1 MIRQSSKSR
10 TYTMILVAAV
20 LLVGLFT
27 LPWFLK
33 PYHQKLAV
41 EAIILSVFALSLD
54 LVMGH
59 AGIATFG
66 HAAFFGIGGY
76 TLGVMMRFLVPSV
89 WLALAMAGLTSSAL
103 AFIIG
108 TVSIR
113 TRGIY
118 FAILTLAFAEVVY
131 RIIFHSYNTPLGG
144 SDGLVGIPVPNL
156 NLGFVTIN
164 LKNTVSFYYFA
175 LAFACLSYLTCKLIV
190 KSPFGRVLQGIRE
203 NEKRVAFLGFNVKRV
218 KVTAF
223 VIAGTLAGFSGG
235 MFSLFKTYADT
246 EQLSFLLSGKVI
258 VMGLIGGIGTLIGP
272 MFGAVFIT
280 IFESVISTHFK
291 AHNIIIGALFVIVVI
306 FLPKGLFGLFSMR
319 PKRSGVKDVF

>member
-1 MIRQSSKSR
+1 MTGKSASR
-10 TYTMILVAAV
+10 KHASIVLAGIVLAV
-20 LLVGLFT
+20 LFAAPLF
-27 LPWFLK
+27 LG

-76 TLGVMMRFLVPSV
+76 TLGVMMKFLFPSV
-89 WLALAMAGLTSSAL
+89 WLSVAAAGFTSAMLALV
-103 AFIIG
+103 IG

-144 SDGLVGIPVPNL
+144 SDGLVGIPVTDL
-156 NLGFVTIN
+156 SFGFFTIDLRKTRN
-164 LKNTVSFYYFA
+164 FYYVA
-175 LAFACLSYLTCKLIV
+175 LVFACLSYLACRLIV
-190 KSPFGRVLQGIRE
+190 GSPFGRVLQGIRDNE
-203 NEKRVAFLGFNVKRV
+203 NRVSFLGFDVKRY
-218 KVTAF
+218 KVAAF
-223 VIAGTLAGFSGG
+223 VIAGTFAGFSGA

-246 EQLSFLLSGKVI
+246 EQLSFMLSGKVI
-258 VMGLIGGIGTLIGP
+258 VMNLIGGVGTLLGP
-272 MFGAVFIT
+272 MFGGVFVT
-280 IFESVISTHFK
+280 IFESIISTHFH
-291 AHNIIIGALFVIVVI
+291 AHNIILGALFVIVVI
-306 FLPKGLFGLFSMR
+306 VLPQGLFGLFFR
-319 PKRSGVKDVF
+319 KDRATRS

>member
-1 MIRQSSKSR
+1 MTGKSASR
-10 TYTMILVAAV
+10 KHTSIVLAGIVLAA
-20 LLVGLFT
+20 LFAAP
-27 LPWFLK
+27 LFLG

-76 TLGVMMRFLVPSV
+76 TLGVMMKFLLPSV
-89 WLALAMAGLTSSAL
+89 WLSVAAAGVTSAVL
-103 AFIIG
+103 AFVVG

-144 SDGLVGIPVPNL
+144 SDGLVGIPVTDL
-156 NLGFVTIN
+156 SFGFFKID
-164 LKNTVSFYYFA
+164 LRNTRNFYYVA
-175 LAFACLSYLTCKLIV
+175 LVFACLSYLACRLIV
-190 KSPFGRVLQGIRE
+190 GSPFGRVLQGIRDNE
-203 NEKRVAFLGFNVKRV
+203 NRVSFLGFDVKRY
-218 KVTAF
+218 KVAAF
-223 VIAGTLAGFSGG
+223 VIAGTFAGFSGA

-246 EQLSFLLSGKVI
+246 EQLSFMLSGKVI
-258 VMGLIGGIGTLIGP
+258 VMNLIGGVGTLLGP
-272 MFGAVFIT
+272 MFGGVFVT
-280 IFESVISTHFK
+280 IFESVISTHFH
-291 AHNIIIGALFVIVVI
+291 AHNMIIGALFVIVVI
-306 FLPKGLFGLFSMR
+306 VLPQGLFGLFIR
-319 PKRSGVKDVF
+319 KDRATRS

>member
-1 MIRQSSKSR
+1 VLAVIV
-10 TYTMILVAAV
+10 LAA
-20 LLVGLFT
+20 LFAA
-27 LPWFLK
+27 PFFLG

-76 TLGVMMRFLVPSV
+76 TLGVMMKFLLPSV
-89 WLALAMAGLTSSAL
+89 WLSMAAAGLTSAML
-103 AFIIG
+103 AFVIG

-144 SDGLVGIPVPNL
+144 SDGLVGIPVTNL
-156 NLGFVTIN
+156 SFGFFAIDLRSTRN
-164 LKNTVSFYYFA
+164 FYYVA
-175 LAFACLSYLTCKLIV
+175 LVFACLSYLTCRLIV
-190 KSPFGRVLQGIRE
+190 GSPFGRVLQGIRDNE
-203 NEKRVAFLGFNVKRV
+203 NRVSFLGFDVKRY
-218 KVTAF
+218 KVAAF
-223 VIAGTLAGFSGG
+223 VIAGTFAGFSGA

-246 EQLSFLLSGKVI
+246 EQLSFMLSGKVI
-258 VMGLIGGIGTLIGP
+258 VMNLIGGVGTLLGP
-272 MFGAVFIT
+272 MFGGIFVT
-280 IFESVISTHFK
+280 IFESIISTHFH
-291 AHNIIIGALFVIVVI
+291 AHNIILGALFVIVVI
-306 FLPKGLFGLFSMR
+306 VLPQGLFGLFFR
-319 PKRSGVKDVF
+319 KDRATRS

>member
-1 MIRQSSKSR
+1 MIRQSSSSK
-10 TYTMILVAAV
+10 TYTVILLQGLVLAA
-20 LLVGLFT
+20 LFV
-27 LPWFLK
+27 LPWFLR

-41 EAIILSVFALSLD
+41 EAIILSVFAMSLD
-54 LVMGH
+54 LVMGY

-76 TLGVMMRFLVPSV
+76 TLGVMMKFLIPSV
-89 WLALAMAGLTSSAL
+89 WLSLGMAGLTSAVL
-103 AFIIG
+103 AFFIG

-144 SDGLVGIPVPNL
+144 SDGLVGIPVSDL
-156 NLGFVTIN
+156 YLGFVSIN
-164 LKNTVSFYYFA
+164 LKSTVNFYYVA
-175 LAFACLSYLTCKLIV
+175 LVFACLSYLTCKLIV
-190 KSPFGRVLQGIRE
+190 ESPFGRVLQGIRE
-203 NEKRVAFLGFNVKRV
+203 NEKRVSFLGFNVKRV

-223 VIAGTLAGFSGG
+223 VIAGTFAGFSGA
-235 MFSLFKTYADT
+235 MFSLFKGYADT

-258 VMGLIGGIGTLIGP
+258 VMDLIGGVGTLIGP
-272 MFGAVFIT
+272 MFGAIFIT
-280 IFESVISTHFK
+280 IFESIISTHFR

-306 FLPKGLFGLFSMR
+306 FLPKGLLGLFSR
-319 PKRSGVKDVF
+319 KGNTVRS